1 MNKKKIVALALSAVF
16 CLGSFAG
23 CGKDEEKSEETTA
36 SSYSVELSDASM
48 MEDPSNV
55 SMMKDGKVLSDI
67 NGSWITPEQ
76 DKQRYVAI
84 MVVNNNLGLP
94 QSGVEK
100 ADVVFEMLEEGGIS
114 RLLCVFDQ
122 ETLKTMDK
130 IGPVRSTRVNFD
142 RKALELDAVLV
153 HWGGIWAMME
163 MPLIEDLDDMNL
175 NTESSAYGF
184 RVSRPGY
191 GSEFTGYT
199 SGEKVLQGMKDKG
212 FDFDKCDKYESMF
225 SFNMED
231 KDLEGGETC
240 NKISVSSNLESKPYF
255 EYDPSTKLYKKFTY
269 GNVQIDET
277 SGNQLA
283 FKNVIYEFCPHYV
296 LSDEVGSKYI
306 DDVGKGSG
314 LYCTNGKVIH
324 ITWEKNAKKKFA
336 YKEEIFG
343 QTQMRTGACSDYGVT
358 HFYTDDGQ
366 ELKLNPGT
374 TYVTLFPDT
383 DNNDVAYQ

>member
-1 MNKKKIVALALSAVF
+1 MNKKVLATVLTAGLCISA
-16 CLGSFAG
+16 FAA
-23 CGKDEEKSEETTA
+23 CGKKEEEKKTTEA
-36 SSYSVELSDASM
+36 GTYEVQLSDSSM
-48 MEDPSNV
+48 ITDATNI
-55 SMMKDGKVLSDI
+55 SMMKDGKVLSDM
-67 NGSWITPEQ
+67 NGEWIDPEQ
-76 DKQRYVAI
+76 ADKRYVAI

-94 QSGVEK
+94 QSGIEK
-100 ADVVFEMLEEGGIS
+100 ADVVYEMLEEGGIS
-114 RLLCVFDQ
+114 RCLCLFSQD
-122 ETLKTMDK
+122 TLKETDK

-142 RKALELDAVLV
+142 RKALEHDAVLV

-199 SGEKVLQGMKDKG
+199 SGEKILQGMQDKG

-240 NKISVSSNLESKPYF
+240 NKIAITSNIESKPSF
-255 EYDPSTKLYKKFTY
+255 DYDPETKLYKKNTY
-269 GNVQIDET
+269 GHEQIDEV
-277 SGNQLA
+277 SGNQIA
-283 FKNVIYEFCPHYV
+283 YKNLIYEFCPHYV
-296 LSDEVGSKYI
+296 LGDEAGSKYI

-314 LYCTNGKVIH
+314 LYCTNGKVIP
-324 ITWEKNAKKKFA
+324 ITWEKDAKKKFA

-343 QTQMRTGACSDYGVT
+343 QSATRSGACSDYGVT
-358 HFYTDDGQ
+358 HFYTNDGQ
-366 ELKLNPGT
+366 ELKLNPGK
-374 TYVTLFPDT
+374 TYITLFPDSA
-383 DNNDVAYQ
+383 NNDVAYE